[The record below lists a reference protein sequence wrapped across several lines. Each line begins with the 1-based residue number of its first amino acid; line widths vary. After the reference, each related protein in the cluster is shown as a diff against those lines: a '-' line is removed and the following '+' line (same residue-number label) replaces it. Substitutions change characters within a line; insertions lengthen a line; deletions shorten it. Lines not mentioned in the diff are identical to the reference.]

1 MTTQDTLKLF
11 ERYVIGNYARS
22 PIVAVRGEGSWLWD
36 AEGKRYLD
44 LFPGWGVN
52 GIGHCH
58 PRVVAAIR
66 AQAGRLLHV
75 ANVPFYIEEQGRL
88 AQLISERSFGG
99 QVFFCNSGAEAN
111 EAAIKLARRYFA
123 DKAAEALRS
132 GAEAKLPPLRHKV
145 ITTFNSFH
153 GRTLTTV
160 SATAQPKYHAGFYPL
175 QPGFVHV
182 PYDDPDVVAK
192 VIDGETAAVM
202 VEPVQGEGGVNVPSP
217 DYLPRLRRICDD
229 AGILLI
235 LDEVQTGVGRTGKWF
250 GYQNWG
256 VTPDIMS
263 LAKALGGGLAIGAM
277 VARPEIAKSLVPGTH
292 ASTFGGNPI
301 ACAAGIATFEAI
313 EQEGLLENARSIG
326 ERIKARMAAA
336 AKKTGIIRQV
346 RGIGCMIGVE
356 LATPGAD
363 VVKRCMAQGL
373 LINCTHDVVLRMLPS
388 MAATPAEIDEGMDIL
403 ERVLTT
409 T

>member
-1 MTTQDTLKLF
+1 MTTSEVKQLF
-11 ERYVIGNYARS
+11 DQYVIGNYGRS

-58 PRVVAAIR
+58 PRVVAAVREQVGKLI
-66 AQAGRLLHV
+66 HV

-88 AQLISERSFGG
+88 AQLVSERSFGG

-123 DKAAEALRS
+123 DQAAQAVRA
-132 GAEAKLPPLRHKV
+132 GADAKLPPARYKF
-145 ITTFNSFH
+145 ITTYNSFH
-153 GRTLTTV
+153 GRTLATV

-175 QPGFVHV
+175 LPGFVHV
-182 PYDDPDVVAK
+182 PFNDADVVAK

-202 VEPVQGEGGVNVPSP
+202 VEPIQGEGGVNVPSP

-229 AGILLI
+229 HGILLVF
-235 LDEVQTGVGRTGKWF
+235 DEVQTGVGRTGRWF

-256 VTPDIMS
+256 ATPDIMT

-277 VARPEIAKSLVPGTH
+277 VAKPEIAKSLVPGTH
-292 ASTFGGNPI
+292 ASTFGGNPL
-301 ACAAGIATFEAI
+301 ACAGGIAAFEAI
-313 EQEGLLENARSIG
+313 EQEGLLENARRIG
-326 ERIKARMAAA
+326 DQIKGRLTALAEQVSF
-336 AKKTGIIRQV
+336 IREV
-346 RGIGCMIGVE
+346 RGLGCMIGCE
-356 LATPGAD
+356 LDRPGAD
-363 VVKRCMAQGL
+363 IVARCMDRGL
-373 LINCTHDVVLRMLPS
+373 LINCTHERVLRLLPS
-388 MAATPAEIDEGMDIL
+388 MAATESEIAQGMDIL
-403 ERVLTT
+403 EGVLRE
-409 T
+409 